1 MNYIKVKYKVIMTL
15 QYILKGLMAATFLK
29 IYLTTL
35 RRQKIENIYINFIS
49 QILHIIEEL
58 FGVRVIAL

>member
-1 MNYIKVKYKVIMTL
+1 MTL

-49 QILHIIEEL
+49 QILHLIEEL